1 MWTACYAS
9 FHVDDMC
16 QEFSQDKESK
26 KQWRHAKARPN
37 NYEKINKL
45 EAGFGNKEVQE
56 IALGSAYIIK

>member
-1 MWTACYAS
+1 MATR
-9 FHVDDMC
+9 
-16 QEFSQDKESK
+16 EE
-26 KQWRHAKARPN
+26 RPN